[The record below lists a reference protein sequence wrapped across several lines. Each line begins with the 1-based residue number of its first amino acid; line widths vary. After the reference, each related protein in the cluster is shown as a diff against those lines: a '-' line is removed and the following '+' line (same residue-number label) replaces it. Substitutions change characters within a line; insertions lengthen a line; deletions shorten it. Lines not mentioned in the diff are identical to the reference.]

1 MPPLPLTSL
10 VQSALPGL
18 SPDSR
23 AVVRVLGCCNG
34 QLTPTSVAQWLGL
47 RTRYQVARLLRRDG
61 LPPFEDLAAW
71 TRVLYW
77 LRQSESTGA
86 SLLQLVRRDGLDP
99 SGAYRLVH
107 RVTGLRWSELR
118 RAGVPGVVLRL
129 RDRTR
134 VRAGVPDA
142 PGTEPP
148 DQRATGPEEAP
159 APALVVRG
167 RQEAA
172 SHAARLGSQT
182 VGHPRG
188 VLTARV
194 PLHGC
199 PFDVAM
205 AAGGVAWVTLA
216 HAAAVERIELEPPR
230 AAGSVPT
237 GAVPTR
243 IALGPSGARAFVT
256 NQFAER
262 VAILDLREGRQIG
275 AIPVC
280 GDPLGAVL
288 SPDGRILYVTTGLDW
303 LHAVWVAT
311 GQIMAS
317 VAVPMACTSLALH
330 PSGNRVYVP
339 TWRAGWIL
347 ELDAHTLRTTREY
360 AIGGVVHEIVP
371 SCDGLTLYATNE
383 DGWLDQLHLPTGR
396 RRSLHFDATP
406 HGLALSPD
414 GAVLYVGLLDAG
426 RVSVIDRHALIPIGT
441 LLTGG
446 KPRRIAFDA
455 AGRCALIANELGWV
469 DLVR

>member
-1 MPPLPLTSL
+1 M
-10 VQSALPGL
+10 
-18 SPDSR
+18 
-23 AVVRVLGCCNG
+23 
-34 QLTPTSVAQWLGL
+34 
-47 RTRYQVARLLRRDG
+47 
-61 LPPFEDLAAW
+61 
-71 TRVLYW
+71 
-77 LRQSESTGA
+77 
-86 SLLQLVRRDGLDP
+86 
-99 SGAYRLVH
+99 
-107 RVTGLRWSELR
+107 
-118 RAGVPGVVLRL
+118 
-129 RDRTR
+129 
-134 VRAGVPDA
+134 
-142 PGTEPP
+142 
-148 DQRATGPEEAP
+148 
-159 APALVVRG
+159 
-167 RQEAA
+167 
-172 SHAARLGSQT
+172 
-182 VGHPRG
+182 
-188 VLTARV
+188 
-194 PLHGC
+194 
-199 PFDVAM
+199 
-205 AAGGVAWVTLA
+205 
-216 HAAAVERIELEPPR
+216 
-230 AAGSVPT
+230 
-237 GAVPTR
+237 
-243 IALGPSGARAFVT
+243 T